1 MTKAKKKAERLVKTI
16 NEWHRELL
24 ITQNDESD
32 PDDSVVEPALV
43 TMEDFNLGFF
53 PWQLNGN
60 KGINRASLG
69 F

>member
-43 TMEDFNLGFF
+43 TMEDFNQGFF

-60 KGINRASLG
+60 TGINRASLG